1 MCQKGIESSLLLK
14 DQNDV
19 ALTIEII
26 EFLRGNPKY
35 WKKIKEIKDLQI
47 MVWNLMVDREEIE
60 EDIEVDKTL
69 LRYYDEQMEKKKKQ
83 LGLPNSTNF
92 KNYIFVIFA

>member
-1 MCQKGIESSLLLK
+1 MRLQDKYLHVSKRDRIISLLK

-26 EFLRGNPKY
+26 EFLRVNPKY

-83 LGLPNSTNF
+83 LGLPN
-92 KNYIFVIFA
+92 KY